1 MADATIESLEI
12 KVQHNASGTDTEI
25 EKVATAIEHLKTATT
40 GAAQP
45 LTGLASAMKAMSD
58 ALKGGTGKYEKFAS
72 AVESIAAAALSLSNS
87 GEALTNLAN
96 AMNAIAGVKITASAF
111 NSLAKGIERVA
122 EAAGSLTAENLANLE
137 KMVNILSKLQGV
149 DLQGLGS
156 AMRAARSPKIK
167 PTEPVATEM
176 QENIRTA
183 NEIDVL
189 TIKLR
194 FLREA
199 MEEAFA
205 AGDAK
210 KANDLRAQILQT
222 EKALEK
228 AKRAADGTRKG
239 FREMAKEFAKS
250 DGPITRLLSS
260 LKRIAMYRILRTI
273 LKEIGKAFS
282 EGLEKAYIFSSGIQT
297 EGHRFAEAMDRMKSS
312 SNQMKGQL
320 GSAFIALLAAIEPIL
335 ITIINL
341 AIRVAD
347 AISQFMSA
355 FTGKTY
361 LKANATAAQFADT
374 MARGGAAAKEWKN
387 QLLGFD
393 EINRLNEP
401 SQGGGGSGSNPL
413 DGYQFEDAPI
423 NEKILN
429 FVNTIEERLEP
440 ALERL
445 KGAFERLKEAWGRF
459 IESFSHGD
467 LSRLIADLLALGGEA
482 ITNGL
487 TILTDTLTLILDVLT
502 ALNTGDWSSVWV
514 SLKQL
519 IYDVA
524 VAVSDLAVGLATLLY
539 DALIIIVQV
548 IDDLLGTHFA
558 DWMRDDRDA
567 FLEMYNAT
575 KKSDDGLFG
584 LKRTLGLTTKAT
596 ENLTD
601 AVNGTSVSLDNASV
615 TTENLSE
622 NVRGVRKDVSWLL
635 DGFREFGTEVGYII
649 TSLFQPLADLAGW
662 IEHVLEGF
670 GIMQGIRSRVAKAE
684 ADGSIYL
691 QGFATGGFPD
701 DGQLFISREAG
712 PEMVGTIG
720 GRTAVANND
729 QIVDGI
735 RQGVYEAVSAAMASN
750 GTSEPTVKVYLDS
763 REIRVGQQRLNRAM
777 GV

>member
-45 LTGLASAMKAMSD
+45 LTGLANAMKAMSD
-58 ALKGGTGKYEKFAS
+58 ALKGGTSKYEKFAS

-87 GEALTNLAN
+87 GEALTNLSN

-167 PTEPVATEM
+167 TPEPVSAEEQEM
-176 QENIRTA
+176 IRTA
-183 NEIDVL
+183 DAVDVL
-189 TIKLR
+189 TLKLKY
-194 FLREA
+194 LRDA
-199 MEEAFA
+199 MEEAFK

-228 AKRAADGTRKG
+228 AQKAAEGTRKG
-239 FREMAKEFAKS
+239 FREMAKEFAQT
-250 DGPITRLLSS
+250 DGPISRLLSS

-282 EGLEKAYIFSSGIQT
+282 EGLEKAYIFSSGIET

-335 ITIINL
+335 IAIINL

-401 SQGGGGSGSNPL
+401 SQGGGGSGGTDPL
-413 DGYQFEDAPI
+413 EGYDFEDTPI
-423 NEKILN
+423 AEKFLKLAEKVKNAIQWVRDN
-429 FVNTIEERLEP
+429 FDD
-440 ALERL
+440 L
-445 KGAFERLKEAWGRF
+445 K
-459 IESFSHGD
+459 D
-467 LSRLIADLLALGGEA
+467 VLIAVGVAIGSLGLIKLIQNLVGLIAAINPVKLGIALLAGSITLLVLSVKDWIETGELSTATFWKIEAAIVGIGVALSLITGSWIPLAVAAVVAAVFAIVTQFDKIKKALADFQDKLSSTLG
-482 ITNGL
+482 NGKL
-487 TILTDTLTLILDVLT
+487 EWLDF
-502 ALNTGDWSSVWV
+502 A
-514 SLKQL
+514 
-519 IYDVA
+519 A
-524 VAVSDLAVGLATLLY
+524 VAVRVLMAPIDAIITLIGWLRELVNWIAT
-539 DALIIIVQV
+539 V
-548 IDDLLGTHFA
+548 ID
-558 DWMRDDRDA
+558 A
-567 FLEMYNAT
+567 FNSSPIGQRINNRAQ
-575 KKSDDGLFG
+575 SIQD
-584 LKRTLGLTTKAT
+584 
-596 ENLTD
+596 
-601 AVNGTSVSLDNASV
+601 
-615 TTENLSE
+615 
-622 NVRGVRKDVSWLL
+622 
-635 DGFREFGTEVGYII
+635 
-649 TSLFQPLADLAGW
+649 
-662 IEHVLEGF
+662 
-670 GIMQGIRSRVAKAE
+670 
-684 ADGSIYL
+684 DGSIWL
-691 QGFATGGFPD
+691 QGFASGGFPD
-701 DGQLFISREAG
+701 EGQLFISREAG

-720 GRTAVANND
+720 GHTAVANND
-729 QIVDGI
+729 QIVEGI
-735 RQGVYEAVSAAMASN
+735 RQGVYEAVSAAMVNNS
-750 GTSEPTVKVYLDS
+750 GGETQVRVYLDS
-763 REIRVGQQRLNRAM
+763 REIKSGQQRLNRAW

>member
-12 KVQHNASGTDTEI
+12 KIQHNASGADTEI
-25 EKVATAIEHLKTATT
+25 EKVATAIEHLKSATA

-45 LTGLASAMKAMSD
+45 LTELASAMKAMSD
-58 ALKGGTGKYEKFAS
+58 ALKGGTGKYDKFAT
-72 AVESIAAAALSLSNS
+72 AVEHIAAAAMSLSNS
-87 GEALTNLAN
+87 GDALNTLAR
-96 AMNAIAGVKITASAF
+96 AMSAISGVKITASAF
-111 NSLAKGIERVA
+111 NSLAKGIERLC
-122 EAAGSLTAENLANLE
+122 EAAASLTAENLANLE

-149 DLQGLGS
+149 DLEGLGS

-167 PTEPVATEM
+167 PTEPVAPEM

-189 TIKLR
+189 TMKLR

-361 LKANATAAQFADT
+361 LKANATAAKFADT

-401 SQGGGGSGSNPL
+401 SQGGGGSGGKDPME
-413 DGYQFEDAPI
+413 GYDFKDTPI
-423 NEKILN
+423 AEKFLKLAEKVKTAIQWVKDN
-429 FVNTIEERLEP
+429 FDD
-440 ALERL
+440 L
-445 KGAFERLKEAWGRF
+445 K
-459 IESFSHGD
+459 D
-467 LSRLIADLLALGGEA
+467 VLIAVGVAIGSLGLLKLAQNLVGLIAAINPVKLGIALLAGSIALLVLGLKNWIETGELSTATFWKIEAAVMGIGIALALFTGSWIPLAVAAVVAAVFA
-482 ITNGL
+482 IVTQFDKIKKALADFQDKLSSTLGNGKL
-487 TILTDTLTLILDVLT
+487 EWLDF
-502 ALNTGDWSSVWV
+502 A
-514 SLKQL
+514 
-519 IYDVA
+519 A
-524 VAVSDLAVGLATLLY
+524 VAVRVLMAPIDAIITLIGWLKELVNWIAT
-539 DALIIIVQV
+539 V
-548 IDDLLGTHFA
+548 ID
-558 DWMRDDRDA
+558 A
-567 FLEMYNAT
+567 FDSSPIGQRINNRAQ
-575 KKSDDGLFG
+575 SIQD
-584 LKRTLGLTTKAT
+584 
-596 ENLTD
+596 
-601 AVNGTSVSLDNASV
+601 
-615 TTENLSE
+615 
-622 NVRGVRKDVSWLL
+622 
-635 DGFREFGTEVGYII
+635 
-649 TSLFQPLADLAGW
+649 
-662 IEHVLEGF
+662 
-670 GIMQGIRSRVAKAE
+670 
-684 ADGSIYL
+684 DGSIWL
-691 QGFATGGFPD
+691 QGFASGGFPD
-701 DGQLFISREAG
+701 EGQLFIAREAG

-720 GRTAVANND
+720 GRTAVGNND
-729 QIVDGI
+729 QIVEGI
-735 RQGVYEAVSAAMASN
+735 RQGVYEAVSAAMVNNS
-750 GTSEPTVKVYLDS
+750 GGETQVRVYLDS
-763 REIRVGQQRLNRAM
+763 REIKSGQQRLNRAW

>member
-45 LTGLASAMKAMSD
+45 LTGLANAMKAMSD

-149 DLQGLGS
+149 DLEGLDS

-167 PTEPVATEM
+167 PTEPVAPEM

-189 TIKLR
+189 TMKLR

-228 AKRAADGTRKG
+228 AQKAAEGTRKG
-239 FREMAKEFAKS
+239 FREMAKEFAQT
-250 DGPITRLLSS
+250 DGPISRLLSS

-282 EGLEKAYIFSSGIQT
+282 EGLEKAYIFSSGIET

-335 ITIINL
+335 IAIINL

-401 SQGGGGSGSNPL
+401 SQGGGGSGSKDPME
-413 DGYQFEDAPI
+413 GYDFEDTPI
-423 NEKILN
+423 AEKFLKLADKVKTAIQWVKDN
-429 FVNTIEERLEP
+429 FDD
-440 ALERL
+440 L
-445 KGAFERLKEAWGRF
+445 K
-459 IESFSHGD
+459 D
-467 LSRLIADLLALGGEA
+467 VLIAVGVAIGSLGLIKLIQNLVGLIAAINPVKLGIALLAGSITLLVLSVKDWIETGELSTATFWKIEAAIVGIGVALSLITGSWIPLAVVAVVATVFAIVTQFDKIKKALADFQDKLSSTLG
-482 ITNGL
+482 NGKL
-487 TILTDTLTLILDVLT
+487 EWLDF
-502 ALNTGDWSSVWV
+502 A
-514 SLKQL
+514 
-519 IYDVA
+519 A
-524 VAVSDLAVGLATLLY
+524 VAVRVLMAPIDAIITLIGWLRELVNWIAT
-539 DALIIIVQV
+539 V
-548 IDDLLGTHFA
+548 ID
-558 DWMRDDRDA
+558 A
-567 FLEMYNAT
+567 FDSSPIGQRINNRAQ
-575 KKSDDGLFG
+575 SIQD
-584 LKRTLGLTTKAT
+584 
-596 ENLTD
+596 
-601 AVNGTSVSLDNASV
+601 
-615 TTENLSE
+615 
-622 NVRGVRKDVSWLL
+622 
-635 DGFREFGTEVGYII
+635 
-649 TSLFQPLADLAGW
+649 
-662 IEHVLEGF
+662 
-670 GIMQGIRSRVAKAE
+670 
-684 ADGSIYL
+684 DGSIWL
-691 QGFATGGFPD
+691 QGFASGGFPD
-701 DGQLFISREAG
+701 EGQLFISREAG

-729 QIVDGI
+729 QIVEGI
-735 RQGVYEAVSAAMASN
+735 RQGVYEAVSAAMSSN
-750 GTSEPTVKVYLDS
+750 GTNEPTVKVYLDS

>member
-45 LTGLASAMKAMSD
+45 LTGLANAMKAMSD

-111 NSLAKGIERVA
+111 NSLAKGIERLC
-122 EAAGSLTAENLANLE
+122 EAAASLTAENLANLE

-149 DLQGLGS
+149 DLEGLGS

-167 PTEPVATEM
+167 VQEPVSAADQEM
-176 QENIRTA
+176 IRNA
-183 NEIDVL
+183 DAVDVL
-189 TIKLR
+189 TLKLKY
-194 FLREA
+194 LREA

-210 KANDLRAQILQT
+210 KASDLRAQILQT

-282 EGLEKAYIFSSGIQT
+282 EGLEKAYIFSSGIET

-361 LKANATAAQFADT
+361 LKANATAAKFADT

-401 SQGGGGSGSNPL
+401 SQGGGGSGGTDPL
-413 DGYQFEDAPI
+413 EGYDFEDTPIAEKFLKLAEKVKTAIQWVRDNFDDLKDVLIAVGVAIGSLGLLKLAQNLVGLIAAINPVKLGIALLAGSITLLVLGLKDWIETGELSTATFWKLEAAVMGIGIALALFTGSWIPLAVAAVAAAVFAIVTQFDKIKKALADFQSKLSSTLGNGKLEWLDFAAVAARALMAPI
-423 NEKILN
+423 
-429 FVNTIEERLEP
+429 
-440 ALERL
+440 
-445 KGAFERLKEAWGRF
+445 
-459 IESFSHGD
+459 D
-467 LSRLIADLLALGGEA
+467 A
-482 ITNGL
+482 I
-487 TILTDTLTLILDVLT
+487 ITLIGWLRELV
-502 ALNTGDWSSVWV
+502 NW
-514 SLKQL
+514 
-519 IYDVA
+519 I
-524 VAVSDLAVGLATLLY
+524 AT
-539 DALIIIVQV
+539 V
-548 IDDLLGTHFA
+548 ID
-558 DWMRDDRDA
+558 A
-567 FLEMYNAT
+567 FDSSPIGQRINNRAQ
-575 KKSDDGLFG
+575 SIQD
-584 LKRTLGLTTKAT
+584 
-596 ENLTD
+596 
-601 AVNGTSVSLDNASV
+601 
-615 TTENLSE
+615 
-622 NVRGVRKDVSWLL
+622 
-635 DGFREFGTEVGYII
+635 
-649 TSLFQPLADLAGW
+649 
-662 IEHVLEGF
+662 
-670 GIMQGIRSRVAKAE
+670 
-684 ADGSIYL
+684 DGSIWL
-691 QGFATGGFPD
+691 QGFASGGFPD
-701 DGQLFISREAG
+701 EGQLFISREAG

-729 QIVDGI
+729 QIVEGI
-735 RQGVYEAVSAAMASN
+735 RQGVYEAVSAAMSSN
-750 GTSEPTVKVYLDS
+750 GTNEPTVKVYLDS

>member
-122 EAAGSLTAENLANLE
+122 EAAASLTAENLANLE

-149 DLQGLGS
+149 DLEGLGS

-167 PTEPVATEM
+167 PTEPVAPEM

-189 TIKLR
+189 TMKLR

-228 AKRAADGTRKG
+228 AQKAAEGTRKG
-239 FREMAKEFAKS
+239 FREMAKEFAQT
-250 DGPITRLLSS
+250 DGPISRLLSS

-282 EGLEKAYIFSSGIQT
+282 EGLEKAYIFSSRIET
-297 EGHRFAEAMDRMKSS
+297 AGHRFAEAMDRMKSS
-312 SNQMKGQL
+312 SNQMKGQI

-347 AISQFMSA
+347 AISQFLSA

-361 LKANATAAQFADT
+361 LKANATAAKFADT

-401 SQGGGGSGSNPL
+401 SKGGGADPL
-413 DGYQFEDAPI
+413 KGYDFEDTPI
-423 NEKILN
+423 AEKFLKLAEKVKTAIQWVKDN
-429 FVNTIEERLEP
+429 FDDFKDV
-440 ALERL
+440 
-445 KGAFERLKEAWGRF
+445 
-459 IESFSHGD
+459 
-467 LSRLIADLLALGGEA
+467 LIAVGVAIGSLGLIKLIQNLVGLIAAINPVKLGIALLAGSITLLVLSVKDWIETGELSTATFWKIEAAIVGIGVALSLITGSWIPLAVAAVVATVFAIVTQFDKIKKALADFQDKLSSTLG
-482 ITNGL
+482 NGKL
-487 TILTDTLTLILDVLT
+487 EWLDF
-502 ALNTGDWSSVWV
+502 A
-514 SLKQL
+514 
-519 IYDVA
+519 A
-524 VAVSDLAVGLATLLY
+524 VAVRVLMAPIDAIITLIGWLRELVNWIAT
-539 DALIIIVQV
+539 V
-548 IDDLLGTHFA
+548 ID
-558 DWMRDDRDA
+558 A
-567 FLEMYNAT
+567 FNSSPIGQRINNRAQ
-575 KKSDDGLFG
+575 SIQD
-584 LKRTLGLTTKAT
+584 
-596 ENLTD
+596 
-601 AVNGTSVSLDNASV
+601 
-615 TTENLSE
+615 
-622 NVRGVRKDVSWLL
+622 
-635 DGFREFGTEVGYII
+635 
-649 TSLFQPLADLAGW
+649 
-662 IEHVLEGF
+662 
-670 GIMQGIRSRVAKAE
+670 
-684 ADGSIYL
+684 DGSIWL
-691 QGFATGGFPD
+691 QGFASGGFPD
-701 DGQLFISREAG
+701 EGQLFISREAG

-729 QIVDGI
+729 QIVEGI
-735 RQGVYEAVSAAMASN
+735 RQGVYEAVSAAMSSN
-750 GTSEPTVKVYLDS
+750 GTNEPTVKVYLDS

>member
-12 KVQHNASGTDTEI
+12 KIQHNASGADTEI
-25 EKVATAIEHLKTATT
+25 EKVATAIEHLKSATA

-45 LTGLASAMKAMSD
+45 LTELASAMKAMSD
-58 ALKGGTGKYEKFAS
+58 ALKGGTGKYDKFAT
-72 AVESIAAAALSLSNS
+72 AVEHIAAAAMSLSNS
-87 GEALTNLAN
+87 GDALNTLAR
-96 AMNAIAGVKITASAF
+96 AMSAISGVKITASAF
-111 NSLAKGIERVA
+111 NSLAKGIERLC
-122 EAAGSLTAENLANLE
+122 EAAASLTAENLANLE

-156 AMRAARSPKIK
+156 AMRAARAPKIK
-167 PTEPVATEM
+167 PKEPVAPEM

-189 TIKLR
+189 TMKLR

-250 DGPITRLLSS
+250 DGPISRLLSS

-320 GSAFIALLAAIEPIL
+320 GAAFIALLAAIEPIL

-361 LKANATAAQFADT
+361 LKANATAAKFADT

-401 SQGGGGSGSNPL
+401 SQGGGGSGGKDPME
-413 DGYQFEDAPI
+413 GYDFKDTPI
-423 NEKILN
+423 AEKFLKLAEKVKTAIQWVKDN
-429 FVNTIEERLEP
+429 FDD
-440 ALERL
+440 L
-445 KGAFERLKEAWGRF
+445 K
-459 IESFSHGD
+459 D
-467 LSRLIADLLALGGEA
+467 VLIAVGVAIGSLGLLKLAQNLVGLIAAINPVKLGIALLAGSIALLVLGLKDWIETGELSTATFWKIEAAVMGIGIALALFTGSWIPLAVAAVVAAVFA
-482 ITNGL
+482 IVTKFDKIKRALADFQDKLSSTLGNGKL
-487 TILTDTLTLILDVLT
+487 EWLDF
-502 ALNTGDWSSVWV
+502 A
-514 SLKQL
+514 
-519 IYDVA
+519 A
-524 VAVSDLAVGLATLLY
+524 VAVRVLMAPIDAIITLIGWLKELVNWIAT
-539 DALIIIVQV
+539 V
-548 IDDLLGTHFA
+548 ID
-558 DWMRDDRDA
+558 A
-567 FLEMYNAT
+567 FDSSPIGQRINNRAQ
-575 KKSDDGLFG
+575 SIQD
-584 LKRTLGLTTKAT
+584 
-596 ENLTD
+596 
-601 AVNGTSVSLDNASV
+601 
-615 TTENLSE
+615 
-622 NVRGVRKDVSWLL
+622 
-635 DGFREFGTEVGYII
+635 
-649 TSLFQPLADLAGW
+649 
-662 IEHVLEGF
+662 
-670 GIMQGIRSRVAKAE
+670 
-684 ADGSIYL
+684 DGSIWL
-691 QGFATGGFPD
+691 DGLASGGFPD
-701 DGQLFISREAG
+701 EGQLFIAREAG

-729 QIVDGI
+729 QIVEGI
-735 RQGVYEAVSAAMASN
+735 RQGVYEAVSAAMVNNS
-750 GTSEPTVKVYLDS
+750 GGETQVRVYLDS
-763 REIRVGQQRLNRAM
+763 REIKSGQQRLNRAW

>member
-45 LTGLASAMKAMSD
+45 LTGLANAMKAMSD

-149 DLQGLGS
+149 DLEGLDS

-167 PTEPVATEM
+167 PTEPVAPEM

-189 TIKLR
+189 TMKLR

-228 AKRAADGTRKG
+228 AQKAAEGTRKG
-239 FREMAKEFAKS
+239 FREMAKEFAQT
-250 DGPITRLLSS
+250 DCPISRLLSS

-282 EGLEKAYIFSSGIQT
+282 EGLEKAYIFSSGIET

-335 ITIINL
+335 IAIINL

-401 SQGGGGSGSNPL
+401 SQGGGGSGSKDPME
-413 DGYQFEDAPI
+413 GYDFEDTPI
-423 NEKILN
+423 AEKFLKLADKVKTAIQWVKDN
-429 FVNTIEERLEP
+429 FDD
-440 ALERL
+440 L
-445 KGAFERLKEAWGRF
+445 K
-459 IESFSHGD
+459 D
-467 LSRLIADLLALGGEA
+467 VLIAVGVAIGSLGLIKLIQNLVGLIAAINPVKLGIALLAGSITLLVLSVKDWIETGELSTATFWKIEAAIVGIGVALSLITGSWIPLAVVAVVATVFAIVTQFDKIKKALADFQDKLSSTLG
-482 ITNGL
+482 NGKL
-487 TILTDTLTLILDVLT
+487 EWLDF
-502 ALNTGDWSSVWV
+502 A
-514 SLKQL
+514 
-519 IYDVA
+519 A
-524 VAVSDLAVGLATLLY
+524 VAVRVLMAPIDAIITLIGWLRELVNWIAT
-539 DALIIIVQV
+539 V
-548 IDDLLGTHFA
+548 ID
-558 DWMRDDRDA
+558 A
-567 FLEMYNAT
+567 FDSSPIGQRINNRAQ
-575 KKSDDGLFG
+575 SIQD
-584 LKRTLGLTTKAT
+584 
-596 ENLTD
+596 
-601 AVNGTSVSLDNASV
+601 
-615 TTENLSE
+615 
-622 NVRGVRKDVSWLL
+622 
-635 DGFREFGTEVGYII
+635 
-649 TSLFQPLADLAGW
+649 
-662 IEHVLEGF
+662 
-670 GIMQGIRSRVAKAE
+670 
-684 ADGSIYL
+684 DGSIWL
-691 QGFATGGFPD
+691 QGFASGGFPD
-701 DGQLFISREAG
+701 EGQLFISREAG

-729 QIVDGI
+729 QIVEGI
-735 RQGVYEAVSAAMASN
+735 RQGVYEAVSAAMSSN
-750 GTSEPTVKVYLDS
+750 GTNEPTVKVYLDS

>member
-122 EAAGSLTAENLANLE
+122 EAAASLTAENLANLE

-149 DLQGLGS
+149 DLEGLGS

-167 PTEPVATEM
+167 PTEPVAPEM

-189 TIKLR
+189 TMKLR

-228 AKRAADGTRKG
+228 AQKAAEGTRKG
-239 FREMAKEFAKS
+239 FREMAKEFS
-250 DGPITRLLSS
+250 QTDGPISRLLSS

-282 EGLEKAYIFSSGIQT
+282 EGLEKAYIFSSGIET
-297 EGHRFAEAMDRMKSS
+297 AGHRFAEAMDRMKSS

-347 AISQFMSA
+347 AISQFLSA

-361 LKANATAAQFADT
+361 LKANATAAKFADT

-401 SQGGGGSGSNPL
+401 SQGGGGSGGTDPL
-413 DGYQFEDAPI
+413 EGYDFEDTPI
-423 NEKILN
+423 AEKFLKLAEKVKTAIQWVKDN
-429 FVNTIEERLEP
+429 FDDFKDV
-440 ALERL
+440 
-445 KGAFERLKEAWGRF
+445 
-459 IESFSHGD
+459 
-467 LSRLIADLLALGGEA
+467 LIAVGVAIGSLGLIKLIQNLVGLIAAINPVKLGIALLAGSITLLVLSVKDWIETGELSTATFWKIEAAIVGIGVALSLITGSWIPLAVAAVVAAVFAIVTQFDKIKKALADFQGKLSSTLG
-482 ITNGL
+482 NGKL
-487 TILTDTLTLILDVLT
+487 EWLDF
-502 ALNTGDWSSVWV
+502 A
-514 SLKQL
+514 
-519 IYDVA
+519 A
-524 VAVSDLAVGLATLLY
+524 VAVRVLMAPIDAIITLIGWLRELVNWIAT
-539 DALIIIVQV
+539 V
-548 IDDLLGTHFA
+548 ID
-558 DWMRDDRDA
+558 A
-567 FLEMYNAT
+567 FDSSPIGQRINNRAQ
-575 KKSDDGLFG
+575 SIQD
-584 LKRTLGLTTKAT
+584 
-596 ENLTD
+596 
-601 AVNGTSVSLDNASV
+601 
-615 TTENLSE
+615 
-622 NVRGVRKDVSWLL
+622 
-635 DGFREFGTEVGYII
+635 
-649 TSLFQPLADLAGW
+649 
-662 IEHVLEGF
+662 
-670 GIMQGIRSRVAKAE
+670 
-684 ADGSIYL
+684 DGSIWL
-691 QGFATGGFPD
+691 QGFASGGFPD
-701 DGQLFISREAG
+701 EGQLFISREAG

-729 QIVDGI
+729 QIVEGI
-735 RQGVYEAVSAAMASN
+735 RQGVYEAVSAAMSSN
-750 GTSEPTVKVYLDS
+750 GTNEPTVKVYLDS

>member
-12 KVQHNASGTDTEI
+12 KIQHNASGADTEI
-25 EKVATAIEHLKTATT
+25 EKVATAIEHLKSATA

-45 LTGLASAMKAMSD
+45 LTELASAMKAMSD
-58 ALKGGTGKYEKFAS
+58 ALKGGTGKYDKFAT
-72 AVESIAAAALSLSNS
+72 AVEHIAAAAMSLSNS
-87 GEALTNLAN
+87 GDALNTLAR
-96 AMNAIAGVKITASAF
+96 AMSAISGVKITASAF
-111 NSLAKGIERVA
+111 NSLAKGIERLC
-122 EAAGSLTAENLANLE
+122 EAAASLTAENLANLE

-149 DLQGLGS
+149 DLRGLGS

-167 PTEPVATEM
+167 PTEPVAPEM

-189 TIKLR
+189 TMKLR

-312 SNQMKGQL
+312 SNQMKGQI
-320 GSAFIALLAAIEPIL
+320 GAAFIALLAAIEPIL
-335 ITIINL
+335 IAIINL

-361 LKANATAAQFADT
+361 LKANATAAKFADT

-401 SQGGGGSGSNPL
+401 SQGGGGSGGKDPME
-413 DGYQFEDAPI
+413 GYDFKDTPI
-423 NEKILN
+423 AEKFLKLAEKIKTAIQWVKDN
-429 FVNTIEERLEP
+429 FDD
-440 ALERL
+440 L
-445 KGAFERLKEAWGRF
+445 K
-459 IESFSHGD
+459 D
-467 LSRLIADLLALGGEA
+467 VLIAVGVAIGSLGLLKLAQNLVGLIAAINPVKLGIALLAGSIALLVLGLKDWIETGELSTATFWKIEAAVMGIGIALALFTGSWIPLAVAAVVVAVFA
-482 ITNGL
+482 IVTQFDKIKKALADFQDKLSSTLGNGKL
-487 TILTDTLTLILDVLT
+487 EWLDF
-502 ALNTGDWSSVWV
+502 A
-514 SLKQL
+514 
-519 IYDVA
+519 A
-524 VAVSDLAVGLATLLY
+524 VAVRVLMAPIDAIITLIGWLKELVNWIAT
-539 DALIIIVQV
+539 V
-548 IDDLLGTHFA
+548 ID
-558 DWMRDDRDA
+558 A
-567 FLEMYNAT
+567 FDSSPIGQRINNRAQ
-575 KKSDDGLFG
+575 SIQD
-584 LKRTLGLTTKAT
+584 
-596 ENLTD
+596 
-601 AVNGTSVSLDNASV
+601 
-615 TTENLSE
+615 
-622 NVRGVRKDVSWLL
+622 
-635 DGFREFGTEVGYII
+635 
-649 TSLFQPLADLAGW
+649 
-662 IEHVLEGF
+662 
-670 GIMQGIRSRVAKAE
+670 
-684 ADGSIYL
+684 DGSIWL
-691 QGFATGGFPD
+691 QGFASGGFPD
-701 DGQLFISREAG
+701 EGQLFISREAG

-729 QIVDGI
+729 QIVEGI
-735 RQGVYEAVSAAMASN
+735 RQGVYEAVSAAMVNNS
-750 GTSEPTVKVYLDS
+750 GGETQVRVYLDS
-763 REIRVGQQRLNRAM
+763 REIKSGQQRLNRAW

>member
-45 LTGLASAMKAMSD
+45 LTGLANAMKAMSD

-111 NSLAKGIERVA
+111 NSLAKGIERLC
-122 EAAGSLTAENLANLE
+122 EAAASLTAENLANLE

-149 DLQGLGS
+149 DLEGLGS

-167 PTEPVATEM
+167 VQEPVSAADQEM
-176 QENIRTA
+176 IRNA
-183 NEIDVL
+183 DAVDVL
-189 TIKLR
+189 TLKLKY
-194 FLREA
+194 LREA

-210 KANDLRAQILQT
+210 KASDLRAQILQT

-282 EGLEKAYIFSSGIQT
+282 EGLEKAYIFSSGIET

-361 LKANATAAQFADT
+361 LKANATAAKFADT

-401 SQGGGGSGSNPL
+401 SQGGGGSGGTDPL
-413 DGYQFEDAPI
+413 EGYDFEDTPIAEKFLKLAEKVKTAIQWVRDNFDDLKDVLIAVGVAIGSLGLLKLAQNLVGLIAAINPVKLGIALLAGSITLLVLGLKDWIETGELSTATFWKLEAAVMGIGIALALFTGSWIPLAVAAVAAAVFAIVTQFDKIKKALADFQSKLSSTLGNGKLEWLDFAAVAARALMAPI
-423 NEKILN
+423 
-429 FVNTIEERLEP
+429 
-440 ALERL
+440 
-445 KGAFERLKEAWGRF
+445 
-459 IESFSHGD
+459 D
-467 LSRLIADLLALGGEA
+467 A
-482 ITNGL
+482 I
-487 TILTDTLTLILDVLT
+487 ITLIGWLRELV
-502 ALNTGDWSSVWV
+502 NW
-514 SLKQL
+514 
-519 IYDVA
+519 I
-524 VAVSDLAVGLATLLY
+524 AT
-539 DALIIIVQV
+539 V
-548 IDDLLGTHFA
+548 ID
-558 DWMRDDRDA
+558 A
-567 FLEMYNAT
+567 FN
-575 KKSDDGLFG
+575 S
-584 LKRTLGLTTKAT
+584 
-596 ENLTD
+596 
-601 AVNGTSVSLDNASV
+601 S
-615 TTENLSE
+615 
-622 NVRGVRKDVSWLL
+622 
-635 DGFREFGTEVGYII
+635 
-649 TSLFQPLADLAGW
+649 PLVQRANNRAQSIQD
-662 IEHVLEGF
+662 
-670 GIMQGIRSRVAKAE
+670 
-684 ADGSIYL
+684 DGSIWL
-691 QGFATGGFPD
+691 QGFASGGFPD
-701 DGQLFISREAG
+701 DGQIFISREAG

-720 GRTAVANND
+720 GRTAVANTD
-729 QIVDGI
+729 QIVEGI
-735 RQGVYEAVSAAMASN
+735 RQGVYEAVSAAMSSN
-750 GTSEPTVKVYLDS
+750 GTNEPSVKVYLDS

>member
-12 KVQHNASGTDTEI
+12 KIQHNASGADTEI
-25 EKVATAIEHLKTATT
+25 EKVATAIEHLKSATA

-45 LTGLASAMKAMSD
+45 LTELASAMKAMSD
-58 ALKGGTGKYEKFAS
+58 ALKGGTGKYDKFAT
-72 AVESIAAAALSLSNS
+72 AVEHIAAAAMSLSNS
-87 GEALTNLAN
+87 GDALNTLAR
-96 AMNAIAGVKITASAF
+96 AMSAISGVKITASAF
-111 NSLAKGIERVA
+111 NSLAKGIERLC
-122 EAAGSLTAENLANLE
+122 EAAASLTAENLANLE

-149 DLQGLGS
+149 DLEGLGS

-167 PTEPVATEM
+167 PTEPVAPEM

-189 TIKLR
+189 TMKLR

-320 GSAFIALLAAIEPIL
+320 GAAFIALLAAIEPIL

-361 LKANATAAQFADT
+361 LKANATAAKFADT

-401 SQGGGGSGSNPL
+401 SQGGGGSGGKDPME
-413 DGYQFEDAPI
+413 GYDFKDTPI
-423 NEKILN
+423 AEKFLKLAEKVKTAIQWVKDN
-429 FVNTIEERLEP
+429 FDD
-440 ALERL
+440 L
-445 KGAFERLKEAWGRF
+445 K
-459 IESFSHGD
+459 D
-467 LSRLIADLLALGGEA
+467 VLIAVGVAIGSLGLLKLAQNLVGLIAAINPVKLGIALLAGSIALLVLGLKDWIETGELSTATFWKIEAAVMGIGIALALFTGSWIPLAVAAAVAAVFA
-482 ITNGL
+482 IVTQFDKIKKALADFQDKLSYTLGNGKL
-487 TILTDTLTLILDVLT
+487 EWLDF
-502 ALNTGDWSSVWV
+502 A
-514 SLKQL
+514 
-519 IYDVA
+519 A
-524 VAVSDLAVGLATLLY
+524 VAVRVLMAPIDAIITLIGWLKELVNWIAT
-539 DALIIIVQV
+539 V
-548 IDDLLGTHFA
+548 ID
-558 DWMRDDRDA
+558 A
-567 FLEMYNAT
+567 FDSSPIGQRINNRAQ
-575 KKSDDGLFG
+575 SIQD
-584 LKRTLGLTTKAT
+584 
-596 ENLTD
+596 
-601 AVNGTSVSLDNASV
+601 
-615 TTENLSE
+615 
-622 NVRGVRKDVSWLL
+622 
-635 DGFREFGTEVGYII
+635 
-649 TSLFQPLADLAGW
+649 
-662 IEHVLEGF
+662 
-670 GIMQGIRSRVAKAE
+670 
-684 ADGSIYL
+684 DGSIWL
-691 QGFATGGFPD
+691 QGFASGGFPD
-701 DGQLFISREAG
+701 EGQLFISRERG

-729 QIVDGI
+729 QIVEGI
-735 RQGVYEAVSAAMASN
+735 RQGVYEAVSAAMVNNS
-750 GTSEPTVKVYLDS
+750 GGETQVRVYLDS
-763 REIRVGQQRLNRAM
+763 REIKSGQQRLNRAW

>member
-45 LTGLASAMKAMSD
+45 LTGLANAMKAMSD

-149 DLQGLGS
+149 DLEGLGS

-167 PTEPVATEM
+167 PTEPVAPEM

-189 TIKLR
+189 TMKLR

-228 AKRAADGTRKG
+228 AQKAAEGTRKG
-239 FREMAKEFAKS
+239 FREMAKEFAQT
-250 DGPITRLLSS
+250 DGPISRLLSS

-282 EGLEKAYIFSSGIQT
+282 EGLEKAYIFSSGIET

-401 SQGGGGSGSNPL
+401 SQGGGGSGGTDPL
-413 DGYQFEDAPI
+413 EGYDFEDTPI
-423 NEKILN
+423 AEKFLKLAEKVKTAIQWVKDN
-429 FVNTIEERLEP
+429 FDD
-440 ALERL
+440 L
-445 KGAFERLKEAWGRF
+445 K
-459 IESFSHGD
+459 D
-467 LSRLIADLLALGGEA
+467 VLIAVGVAIGSLGLLKLAQNLVGLIAAINPVKLGIALLAGSIALLVLGLKDWIETGELSTATFWKIEAA
-482 ITNGL
+482 IVGIGVALSLITGSWIPLAVVAVVAAVFAIVTQFDKIKKALADFQDKLSSTLGNGKL
-487 TILTDTLTLILDVLT
+487 EWLDF
-502 ALNTGDWSSVWV
+502 A
-514 SLKQL
+514 
-519 IYDVA
+519 A
-524 VAVSDLAVGLATLLY
+524 VAVRALMAPIDAIITLIGWLRELVNWIAT
-539 DALIIIVQV
+539 V
-548 IDDLLGTHFA
+548 ID
-558 DWMRDDRDA
+558 A
-567 FLEMYNAT
+567 FNSSPIGQRINNRAQ
-575 KKSDDGLFG
+575 SIQD
-584 LKRTLGLTTKAT
+584 
-596 ENLTD
+596 
-601 AVNGTSVSLDNASV
+601 
-615 TTENLSE
+615 
-622 NVRGVRKDVSWLL
+622 
-635 DGFREFGTEVGYII
+635 
-649 TSLFQPLADLAGW
+649 
-662 IEHVLEGF
+662 
-670 GIMQGIRSRVAKAE
+670 
-684 ADGSIYL
+684 DGSIWL
-691 QGFATGGFPD
+691 QGFASGGFPD
-701 DGQLFISREAG
+701 EGQLFISREAG

-729 QIVDGI
+729 QIVEGI
-735 RQGVYEAVSAAMASN
+735 RQGVYEAVSAAMVNNS
-750 GTSEPTVKVYLDS
+750 GGETQVRVYLDS
-763 REIRVGQQRLNRAM
+763 REIKAGQQRLNRAW

>member
-122 EAAGSLTAENLANLE
+122 EAAASLTAENLANLE

-149 DLQGLGS
+149 DLEGLGS

-167 PTEPVATEM
+167 PTEPVAPEM

-189 TIKLR
+189 TMKLR

-228 AKRAADGTRKG
+228 AQKAAEGTRKG
-239 FREMAKEFAKS
+239 FREMAKEFAQT
-250 DGPITRLLSS
+250 DGPISRLLSS

-282 EGLEKAYIFSSGIQT
+282 EGLEKAYIFSSGIET
-297 EGHRFAEAMDRMKSS
+297 AGHRFAEAMDRMKSS

-347 AISQFMSA
+347 AISQFLSA

-361 LKANATAAQFADT
+361 LKANATAAKFADT

-401 SQGGGGSGSNPL
+401 SQGGGGSGGTDPL
-413 DGYQFEDAPI
+413 EGYDFEDTPI
-423 NEKILN
+423 AEKFLKLAEKVKTAIQWVKDN
-429 FVNTIEERLEP
+429 FDDFKDV
-440 ALERL
+440 
-445 KGAFERLKEAWGRF
+445 
-459 IESFSHGD
+459 
-467 LSRLIADLLALGGEA
+467 LIAVGVAIGSLGLIKLIQNLVGLIAAINPVKLGIALLAGSITLLVLSVKDWIETGELSTATFWKIEAAIVGIGVALSLITGSWIPLAVAAVVAAVFAIVTQFDKIKKALADFQDKLSSTLG
-482 ITNGL
+482 NGKL
-487 TILTDTLTLILDVLT
+487 EWLDF
-502 ALNTGDWSSVWV
+502 A
-514 SLKQL
+514 
-519 IYDVA
+519 A
-524 VAVSDLAVGLATLLY
+524 VAVRVLMAPIDAIITLIGWLRELVNWIAT
-539 DALIIIVQV
+539 V
-548 IDDLLGTHFA
+548 ID
-558 DWMRDDRDA
+558 A
-567 FLEMYNAT
+567 FNSSPIGQRINNRAQ
-575 KKSDDGLFG
+575 SIQD
-584 LKRTLGLTTKAT
+584 
-596 ENLTD
+596 
-601 AVNGTSVSLDNASV
+601 
-615 TTENLSE
+615 
-622 NVRGVRKDVSWLL
+622 
-635 DGFREFGTEVGYII
+635 
-649 TSLFQPLADLAGW
+649 
-662 IEHVLEGF
+662 
-670 GIMQGIRSRVAKAE
+670 
-684 ADGSIYL
+684 DGSIWL
-691 QGFATGGFPD
+691 QGFASGGFPD
-701 DGQLFISREAG
+701 EGQLFISREAG

-729 QIVDGI
+729 QIVEGI
-735 RQGVYEAVSAAMASN
+735 RQGVYEAVSAAMSSN
-750 GTSEPTVKVYLDS
+750 GTNEPTVKVYLDS

>member
-12 KVQHNASGTDTEI
+12 KVQHNASGTDAEI

-149 DLQGLGS
+149 DLEGLGS

-167 PTEPVATEM
+167 PTDPVAPEM

-189 TIKLR
+189 TMKLR

-199 MEEAFA
+199 MEEAFK

-239 FREMAKEFAKS
+239 FREMAKEFAQT
-250 DGPITRLLSS
+250 DGPISRLLSS

-282 EGLEKAYIFSSGIQT
+282 EGLEKAYIFSSGIET

-401 SQGGGGSGSNPL
+401 SQGGGGSGGTDPL
-413 DGYQFEDAPI
+413 EGYDFEDTPIAEKFLKLAEKVKTAIQWVKDNFDDLKDVLIAVGVAIGSIGLIKLIQNLVGLIAAINPVKLGIALLAGSITLLVLSVKDWIETGELSTATFWKIEAAIVGIGVALSLITGSWIPLAVAAVVAAVFAIVTQFDKIKKALADFQDKLSSTLGNGKLEWLDFAAVAARALMAPI
-423 NEKILN
+423 
-429 FVNTIEERLEP
+429 
-440 ALERL
+440 
-445 KGAFERLKEAWGRF
+445 
-459 IESFSHGD
+459 D
-467 LSRLIADLLALGGEA
+467 A
-482 ITNGL
+482 I
-487 TILTDTLTLILDVLT
+487 ITLIGWLRELV
-502 ALNTGDWSSVWV
+502 NW
-514 SLKQL
+514 
-519 IYDVA
+519 I
-524 VAVSDLAVGLATLLY
+524 AT
-539 DALIIIVQV
+539 V
-548 IDDLLGTHFA
+548 ID
-558 DWMRDDRDA
+558 A
-567 FLEMYNAT
+567 FN
-575 KKSDDGLFG
+575 SSPIG
-584 LKRTLGLTTKAT
+584 KRINNRAQSIQ
-596 ENLTD
+596 D
-601 AVNGTSVSLDNASV
+601 
-615 TTENLSE
+615 
-622 NVRGVRKDVSWLL
+622 
-635 DGFREFGTEVGYII
+635 
-649 TSLFQPLADLAGW
+649 
-662 IEHVLEGF
+662 
-670 GIMQGIRSRVAKAE
+670 
-684 ADGSIYL
+684 DGSIWL
-691 QGFATGGFPD
+691 QGFASGGFPD
-701 DGQLFISREAG
+701 EGQLFISREAG

-729 QIVDGI
+729 QIVEGI
-735 RQGVYEAVSAAMASN
+735 RQGVYEAVSAAMSSN
-750 GTSEPTVKVYLDS
+750 GTNEPTVKVYLDS

>member
-12 KVQHNASGTDTEI
+12 KIQHNASGTDAEI

-45 LTGLASAMKAMSD
+45 LTGLANAMKAMSD

-72 AVESIAAAALSLSNS
+72 AVESIAAAAMSIANS
-87 GEALTNLAN
+87 GSALTTLAN
-96 AMNAIAGVKITASAF
+96 AMDAISNVKITASAF
-111 NSLAKGIERVA
+111 NSLAKGIERLC
-122 EAAGSLTAENLANLE
+122 EAAASLTAENLANLE

-149 DLQGLGS
+149 DLEGLGS

-167 PTEPVATEM
+167 VQEPVSAADQEM
-176 QENIRTA
+176 IRNA
-183 NEIDVL
+183 DAVDVL
-189 TIKLR
+189 TLKLKY
-194 FLREA
+194 LREA

-239 FREMAKEFAKS
+239 FREMAKECAKS

-320 GSAFIALLAAIEPIL
+320 GAAFIALLAAIEPIL

-401 SQGGGGSGSNPL
+401 NQGGGGGGSNPL
-413 DGYQFEDAPI
+413 DGFDFVDSPI
-423 NEKILN
+423 NEKLLQFINNIKEKLQ
-429 FVNTIEERLEP
+429 P
-440 ALERL
+440 AVDRL
-445 KGAFERLKEAWGRF
+445 KEAFDRLKEAWGKFVDSLGSSAFSQF
-459 IESFSHGD
+459 IED
-467 LSRLIADLLALGGEA
+467 VLVLASEA
-482 ITNGL
+482 VINGL
-487 TILTDTLTLILDVLT
+487 TILADVLT
-502 ALNTGDWSSVWV
+502 LLFNILSGDWSDAWLSFR
-514 SLKQL
+514 Q
-519 IYDVA
+519 
-524 VAVSDLAVGLATLLY
+524 LLY
-539 DALIIIVQV
+539 DIIVAIADLIVGVTNLAMDALIMLAKG
-548 IDDLLGTHFA
+548 IDDIIGTHFA
-558 DWMRDDRDA
+558 DYLQADKDA
-567 FLEMYNAT
+567 FNAMYDAS
-575 KKSDDGLFG
+575 KQSEGGLFG
-584 LKRTLGLTTKAT
+584 LKSALGLTEKAT
-596 ENLTD
+596 EKVSDKTDGLTE
-601 AVNGTSVSLDNASV
+601 ALAGVSAKAPEAEQKVNGI
-615 TTENLSE
+615 
-622 NVRGVRKDVSWLL
+622 RGAIDWVLQ
-635 DGFREFGTEVGYII
+635 GFRDFGTEVGWII
-649 TSLFQPLADLAGW
+649 TGLFQPIADFCAWIDSAIQGW
-662 IEHVLEGF
+662 DIF
-670 GIMQGIRSRVAKAE
+670 KSMQRFNAPNYNVYE
-684 ADGSIYL
+684 DPTMWTNN
-691 QGFATGGFPD
+691 FATGGFPD
-701 DGQLFISREAG
+701 EGQLFIAREAG

-729 QIVDGI
+729 QIVEGI
-735 RQGVYEAVSAAMASN
+735 RQGVYEAVSAAMSSN
-750 GTSEPTVKVYLDS
+750 GTNEPTVKVYLDS